1 MEYRFIATEES
12 DNTRIDS
19 TLSFLLPDK
28 SRSYIQKII
37 KDGAITVNG
46 KIVKQ
51 SYTLKVDDEIV
62 CDIPDA
68 VMPEIEPEEMKLD
81 IVYED
86 SDFIIINKPKDMV
99 VHPAPGHMNGTLVN
113 GIMHHCKDLS
123 GINGV
128 LRPGIVH
135 RIDKDT
141 TGLLIICKN
150 DIAHNHIAEQLKEHS
165 IERTYHAI
173 CHGVLKED
181 EGVINAPLGRSQNDR
196 KKMAIVSDGKRAV
209 THYTV
214 LERFKDATYVK
225 LNLETGRTHQI
236 RVHMASLGHPLLGD
250 NVYGQKNDKYL
261 KYGQLL
267 HAKTLGLVHP
277 TTGEFVQ
284 FDSDIPEYFKEILE
298 KLKK

>member
-1 MEYRFIATEES
+1 MEYRFVVTEES
-12 DNTRIDS
+12 ENTRIDS

-37 KDGAITVNG
+37 KDGAILVNG
-46 KIVKQ
+46 KGVKQ

-62 CDIPDA
+62 CNIPEA
-68 VMPEIEPEEMKLD
+68 KELEVEPENMDLD

-86 SDFIIINKPKDMV
+86 GDIIIINKPKDMV
-99 VHPAPGHMNGTLVN
+99 VHPAPGHMSGTLVN
-113 GIMHHCKDLS
+113 GILYHCKDLS

-150 DIAHNHIAEQLKEHS
+150 DNSHNSIAAQLKEHS
-165 IERTYHAI
+165 AERTYHAI
-173 CHGVLKED
+173 CHGVLKDD
-181 EGVINAPLGRSQNDR
+181 EGVIDAPLGRSANDR
-196 KKMAIVSDGKRAV
+196 KKMAIVPGGKRAV

-214 LERFKDATYVK
+214 LERFKNATYVK

-250 NVYGQKNDKYL
+250 PVYGRGDDKYL
-261 KYGQLL
+261 RFGQLL
-267 HAKTLGLVHP
+267 HAKTLGVVHP
-277 TTGEFVQ
+277 STGEFIQ
-284 FDSDIPEYFKEILE
+284 FDSSLPEYFKEILE

>member
-1 MEYRFIATEES
+1 MEYRFVVTEES
-12 DNTRIDS
+12 ENTRIDS

-37 KDGAITVNG
+37 KDGAILVNG
-46 KIVKQ
+46 KAVKQ
-51 SYTLKVDDEIV
+51 SYTLKAEDEIV
-62 CDIPDA
+62 CNIPE
-68 VMPEIEPEEMKLD
+68 VKELEVEPENMDLD

-86 SDFIIINKPKDMV
+86 SDIIIINKPKDMV
-99 VHPAPGHMNGTLVN
+99 VHPAPGHMSGTLVN
-113 GIMHHCKDLS
+113 GILYHCKDLS

-150 DIAHNHIAEQLKEHS
+150 DNSHNSIAAQLKEHS
-165 IERTYHAI
+165 AERTYHAI
-173 CHGVLKED
+173 CHGVLKDD
-181 EGVINAPLGRSQNDR
+181 EGVIDAPLGRSANDR
-196 KKMAIVSDGKRAV
+196 KKMAIVPGGKRAV

-214 LERFKDATYVK
+214 LERFKNATYVK

-250 NVYGQKNDKYL
+250 PVYGRGDDKYL
-261 KYGQLL
+261 RFGQLL
-267 HAKTLGLVHP
+267 HAKTLGVVHP
-277 TTGEFVQ
+277 STGEFIQ
-284 FDSDIPEYFKEILE
+284 FDSSLPEYFMEILE

>member
-1 MEYRFIATEES
+1 MEYRFVVTEES
-12 DNTRIDS
+12 ENTRIDS

-37 KDGAITVNG
+37 KDGAILVNG
-46 KIVKQ
+46 KGVKQ
-51 SYTLKVDDEIV
+51 SYTLKADDEIV
-62 CDIPDA
+62 CNIPEA
-68 VMPEIEPEEMKLD
+68 KELEVEPENMDLD

-86 SDFIIINKPKDMV
+86 SDIIIINKPKDMV
-99 VHPAPGHMNGTLVN
+99 VHPAPGHMSGTLVN
-113 GIMHHCKDLS
+113 GILYHCKDLS

-150 DIAHNHIAEQLKEHS
+150 DNSHNSIAAQLKEHS
-165 IERTYHAI
+165 AERTYHAI
-173 CHGVLKED
+173 CHGVLKDD
-181 EGVINAPLGRSQNDR
+181 EGVIDAPLGRSANDR
-196 KKMAIVSDGKRAV
+196 KKMAIVPGGKRAV

-214 LERFKDATYVK
+214 LERFKNATYVK

-250 NVYGQKNDKYL
+250 PVYGRGDDKYL
-261 KYGQLL
+261 RFGQLL
-267 HAKTLGLVHP
+267 HAKTLGVVHP
-277 TTGEFVQ
+277 STGEFIQ
-284 FDSDIPEYFKEILE
+284 FDSSLPEYFMEILE

>member
-12 DNTRIDS
+12 DNARIDS

-37 KDGAITVNG
+37 KEGAITVNG
-46 KIVKQ
+46 KAVKQ
-51 SYTLKVDDEIV
+51 SYSIKVDDEIV

-68 VMPEIEPEEMKLD
+68 VLPEIEPEDLD
-81 IVYED
+81 LEIVYED
-86 SDFIIINKPKDMV
+86 SDIIIVNKPKDMV
-99 VHPAPGHMNGTLVN
+99 VHPAPGHMSGTLVN
-113 GIMHHCKDLS
+113 GIMYHCTDLS

-150 DIAHNHIAEQLKEHS
+150 DVAHNDMAMQLKEHS

-173 CHGVLKED
+173 CHGVLKDD
-181 EGVINAPLGRSQNDR
+181 EGVVDAPLARNANDR
-196 KKMAIVSDGKRAV
+196 KKMAIVQGGKRAV
-209 THYTV
+209 THYKV

-250 NVYGQKNDKYL
+250 NVYGFKNDKYL

-267 HAKTLGLVHP
+267 HAKTLGIVHP
-277 TTGEFVQ
+277 ATKEYMQ
-284 FDSDIPEYFKEILE
+284 FDSEIPEYFLDILN
-298 KLKK
+298 KLRK